1 MDENLKNLLDIDIGK
16 IAEEGKIK
24 SRKRRKSIAAILFAT
39 GLVAGL
45 AVAIW
50 GIVVPCIERQNTYNE
65 AAELLA
71 DGEYNEARAIF
82 AKLGDYKDSQNLMKE
97 SSYQWYKQRLK
108 QGDCSF
114 DVETG
119 FGELGDYKDS
129 AELESEVQYDR
140 AIQLMNKEQ
149 YMPAYQL
156 FLRAGDYRD
165 ALDMADEM
173 KYLYAKRK
181 IESGNYSVAKK
192 YLIGLGDYKDSAELL
207 KVLSAMS

>member
-39 GLVAGL
+39 GLVAVL

-82 AKLGDYKDSQNLMKE
+82 AELGDYKDSQNLMIE
-97 SSYQWYKQRLK
+97 SSYQWYKQRLE

-119 FGELGDYKDS
+119 FEELGDYKDS
-129 AELESEVQYDR
+129 AELESEVQYER

-149 YMPAYQL
+149 YMAAHQL
-156 FLRAGDYRD
+156 FVRAGEYKD
-165 ALDMADEM
+165 APDKANEM
-173 KYLYAKRK
+173 KYLYAKKLIGLGRVDMA
-181 IESGNYSVAKK
+181 EM
-192 YLIGLGDYKDSAELL
+192 YLRGLGDYKDSVELL
-207 KVLSAMS
+207 KECQR

>member
-1 MDENLKNLLDIDIGK
+1 MK
-16 IAEEGKIK
+16 
-24 SRKRRKSIAAILFAT
+24 
-39 GLVAGL
+39 
-45 AVAIW
+45 
-50 GIVVPCIERQNTYNE
+50 NTYNE
-65 AAELLA
+65 ATELLA
-71 DGEYNEARAIF
+71 DGKYNEARAIF
-82 AKLGDYKDSQNLMKE
+82 AELGDYKDSQNLMKE

-119 FGELGDYKDS
+119 FEELGDYKDS
-129 AELESEVQYDR
+129 AELESEVQYER

-165 ALDMADEM
+165 ALDMANEM

-181 IESGNYSVAKK
+181 IESGNYSVAKR
-192 YLIGLGDYKDSAELL
+192 YLIGLDDYKDSAELL
-207 KVLSAMS
+207 KGLSAMS